1 MCIRISRKQ
10 LLLLPPLL
18 ILMLMLLLLL
28 GLVEG
33 IEKKNKNKEEI
44 TSR

>member
-33 IEKKNKNKEEI
+33 IEKKNKKEI

>member
-18 ILMLMLLLLL
+18 ILMLMLLLL

-33 IEKKNKNKEEI
+33 IEKKNKNKKEI